1 MSRTISIAFEPAAGG
16 NAGLGVSG
24 RHTLIA
30 DRPDGVAGGL
40 GLGFNGGELF
50 AAALGG
56 CFWNDLHYA
65 AARIGLAISVQAV
78 DVEITLSDPPVR
90 IVAARIHAR
99 LAGERDAIRSVYEA
113 AVADS
118 TVANSVAPAIAVD
131 FALDHEGGNQP

>member
-1 MSRTISIAFEPAAGG
+1 MSRTISIAFQPVAGG
-16 NAGLGVSG
+16 KAGLGISG
-24 RHTLIA
+24 KHALVA
-30 DRPDGVAGGL
+30 DRPDGVADGL

-65 AARIGLAISVQAV
+65 AARSSAAVSVLAV
-78 DVEITLSDPPVR
+78 DVEISLSDSPVR
-90 IVAARIHAR
+90 ITAARIHAR
-99 LAGERDAIRSVYEA
+99 MAGERHAVRSVYEA

-131 FALDHEGGNQP
+131 FALEYEGGDRR